1 MTKYWKFA
9 AIPLLIIATVIG
21 FRLLDFKQ
29 APKSEQQ
36 QQTVS
41 TTEPLSFYVDTAPTD
56 PLTQRIGVNMTFW
69 NIWGAS
75 PYLHNVILNPGLE
88 AGEIDR
94 IVVVVE
100 HADQN
105 SFSDTNPIDVPDDYW
120 AGAVFDVRSGKSA
133 GTRGVI
139 KRSVSK
145 GENGLPVY
153 TTEHL
158 PPLEVNDVV
167 VLTKEAAP
175 ETISEWRI
183 PSDSID
189 VVKSSPHARP
199 GSTGHWSVA
208 LSPNQ
213 NESAHINMFL
223 DPIAFRQS
231 GELKLWVK
239 AEGSDAKLGINLSPL
254 NGAPFYSQT
263 ISPSND
269 WQQVVFAIDPP
280 EMGSTATLQ
289 LNFNAVTPGTVV
301 YIDDVQL
308 GSVQASATAWN
319 QMTVDTLKQ
328 LRPAWLRDWQGQLSD
343 TFKNRIA
350 DPFSRIGYIFR
361 TEGQGYLKYSY
372 SIPEFL
378 DLCSEIQAN
387 PWIVVPTTFSDEEL
401 HAFGQ
406 FLAAHCDQ
414 TRFSQVILE
423 FGNENWNQAFRSA
436 SIPDHAANGALSDHA
451 FEVIA
456 ASAGPHVNMR
466 KMISGPNND
475 PSATQ
480 QIVTASTHCDAVSV
494 APSIKENDNLFA
506 HDEGTFQ
513 QNASTIQGANKG
525 IAVSEHHLHTKQS
538 KAATGSALAKR
549 IIEGMYLNASPQLVS
564 CLSHLVNPTA
574 THMRPTGLAVE
585 MLNQIISG
593 SLHAVHPDGTEAKNL
608 TLAAFRTDSTWAAA
622 IVSADAVP
630 QEIALTFPDDGRA
643 LPTMTSTLHS
653 HAPTDTNEVSGK
665 VTIAKGTLQPNQ
677 QTVTFTV
684 PAYGFVVLTSD
695 SIEKLD
701 AQ

>member
-158 PPLEVNDVV
+158 PPLEAKDVV
-167 VLTKEAAP
+167 VLTKNAAP

-189 VVKSSPHARP
+189 VVKSSPNPRP

-213 NESAHINMFL
+213 NESAHVNMYL

-239 AEGSDAKLGINLSPL
+239 AEGSDAKLAINLSPL

-263 ISPSND
+263 ISPTND
-269 WQQVVFAIDPP
+269 WQQVTFAINPA
-280 EMGSTATLQ
+280 EIGASATLQ
-289 LNFNAVTPGTVV
+289 LNFNAATPGTIV

-308 GSVQASATAWN
+308 GPVQASETAWN
-319 QMTVDTLKQ
+319 RMAVDKLKQ
-328 LRPAWLRDWQGQLSD
+328 LRPAWLRDWQGQLGD

-350 DPFSRIGYIFR
+350 DPYSRIGYIFR
-361 TEGQGYLKYSY
+361 TEEGQGYLRYSY

-378 DLCSEIQAN
+378 DLCAEIQAN
-387 PWIVVPTTFSDEEL
+387 PWIVVPTTFSDDEL

-423 FGNENWNQAFRSA
+423 FGNENWNKAYRSA
-436 SIPDHAANGALSDHA
+436 SIPDYAANGAVSDHA
-451 FEVIA
+451 FELIA
-456 ASAGPHVNMR
+456 ASAGPNVNMR
-466 KMISGPNND
+466 KMISGPYSD

-480 QIVTASTHCDAVSV
+480 QILTASTHCDAIAL
-494 APSIKENDNLFA
+494 APSIKEGDNLFA
-506 HDEGTFQ
+506 NDAGAFQ
-513 QNASTIQGANKG
+513 QNASYIQEAHKG
-525 IAVSEHHLHTKQS
+525 LAVSELDLHSKQE
-538 KAATGSALAKR
+538 KAAAGSALAKR
-549 IIEGMYLNASPQLVS
+549 IIEGMFLNASPQLVS
-564 CLSHLVNPTA
+564 CFSHLVNPTA
-574 THMRPTGLAVE
+574 THLRPTGLAVE
-585 MLNQIISG
+585 MLNQIIGG

-622 IVSADAVP
+622 IVSADAAP
-630 QEIALTFPDDGRA
+630 QEISVVFPNDGRA
-643 LPTMTSTLHS
+643 VPTTINTLS
-653 HAPTDTNEVSGK
+653 SQAPTDTNEVSRK
-665 VTIAKGTLQPNQ
+665 VTIAKETLQAHE

-684 PAYGFVVLTSD
+684 PAYGFVVLRSD
-695 SIEKLD
+695 SIE
-701 AQ
+701 AP